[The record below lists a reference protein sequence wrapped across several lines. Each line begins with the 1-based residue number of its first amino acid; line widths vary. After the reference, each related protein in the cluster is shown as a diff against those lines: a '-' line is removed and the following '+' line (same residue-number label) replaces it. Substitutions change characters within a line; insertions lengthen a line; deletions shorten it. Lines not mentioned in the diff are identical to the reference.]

1 MSHPS
6 SAENIEGIVDELI
19 ALYLAQAADL
29 HEYAQAATV
38 GEGTVHL
45 QRTLCH
51 RAVQLVD
58 LYPRFEKAAF
68 PASATP
74 DVHGETIA
82 VAEPEGGVRG
92 LGTIANRQES
102 ICKLIRKLG
111 SAGQLRVCHEAGAR
125 GRF

>member
-29 HEYAQAATV
+29 REYAQAATA

-51 RAVQLVD
+51 REVQLAD
-58 LYPRFEKAAF
+58 LYRRFEKAAF
-68 PASATP
+68 PASAAP
-74 DVHGETIA
+74 DLADAT
-82 VAEPEGGVRG
+82 
-92 LGTIANRQES
+92 
-102 ICKLIRKLG
+102 
-111 SAGQLRVCHEAGAR
+111 
-125 GRF
+125 